1 MAEKK
6 IRSTESKLES
16 AAAET
21 ASQRY
26 VLKLYVTGATARSL
40 RAIANIKA
48 ICEQYLKGRY
58 DLEVVDIY
66 QRPARLRGEQIV
78 AVPTLDAMAALL
90 PFAALPVCPVL
101 DARKREVYASLYRWD
116 GAGMHRV
123 WEYLAI
129 APADL
134 ARRLEEPV
142 IVLGD
147 AADQIHSPYARRIR
161 PPRRGP
167 SPASVG
173 ALGYSRLAI
182 GDTVAPADLVP
193 IYLRPSE
200 AELKR
205 RGAALR

>member
-1 MAEKK
+1 MLGGVRAG
-6 IRSTESKLES
+6 
-16 AAAET
+16 
-21 ASQRY
+21 SQ
-26 VLKLYVTGATARSL
+26 G
-40 RAIANIKA
+40 
-48 ICEQYLKGRY
+48 GW
-58 DLEVVDIY
+58 
-66 QRPARLRGEQIV
+66 
-78 AVPTLDAMAALL
+78 
-90 PFAALPVCPVL
+90 VCPAL
-101 DARKREVYASLYRWD
+101 
-116 GAGMHRV
+116 
-123 WEYLAI
+123 

-134 ARRLEEPV
+134 ARRLAEPV